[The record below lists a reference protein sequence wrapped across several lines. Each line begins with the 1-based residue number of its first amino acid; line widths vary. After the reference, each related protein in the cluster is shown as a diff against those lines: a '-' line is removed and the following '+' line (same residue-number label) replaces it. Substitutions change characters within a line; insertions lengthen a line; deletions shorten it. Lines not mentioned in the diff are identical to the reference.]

1 MESPTSTRTRDLTRL
16 SYDEDSFQPSP
27 PSFRFQAW
35 NICKEFGWESLQENR
50 QMARFI
56 EQHIS
61 VRFKAFFTV
70 SPVMPINTS
79 PALAIPRSI
88 RITLTHA
95 TGHDWEKDVQTLAK
109 IELPKIVKKYFRA
122 KLNIKLDFYNAYAE
136 GEDFENV
143 QLGRALASRSLQ
155 QRLRGFLQR
164 VKQKASDDIP
174 PALQDGK
181 QGTRRVIL
189 RTDGSRYD
197 PERVNSKRLSFSSFA
212 SSSLS
217 FRKKEKH
224 GNESNVGS
232 PRSIEKMP
240 MPPSTPIPPSTPT
253 PRFDLTKEADDGSI
267 FIENRPRTT
276 ETLPRPVKT
285 PTRTNTGQTIRY
297 AVKDGVSNLV
307 RALASGSFM
316 ASVILP
322 ASPCALLFYQL
333 PDNIIQLAMLSR
345 ARGEDSKM
353 SVSLFGSSPIARAT
367 RRTPLQ
373 AHMKNGNLS
382 LFFQKTA
389 SRNGQPPVLAQCNL
403 IPKGSEQIS
412 WDVNN
417 LEFPDA
423 VKLHPRA
430 EYFPSNILLLE
441 SEVRPGDLIAAR
453 ADKDNGGWLMTRPP
467 ESMPANPEAHYFTTT
482 CFQPDSFRIR
492 SLAKNGIVQC
502 QVEGLR
508 TWGAL
513 NRADMSPG
521 SHEMQR
527 KDIEWHGKPP
537 SSMPV
542 SCRLVE
548 GHGTA
553 GIIAVLSRS
562 ADDGIYLFRGH
573 PWWDEL
579 EAPELVCRAKRG
591 SHFIYLKDWRQVVF
605 LSPQNQ
611 LSWVPLDVEDDNTI
625 LVGNTALI
633 TNGDPLAMLLNAGLH
648 PT

>member
-1 MESPTSTRTRDLTRL
+1 
-16 SYDEDSFQPSP
+16 
-27 PSFRFQAW
+27 
-35 NICKEFGWESLQENR
+35 
-50 QMARFI
+50 
-56 EQHIS
+56 
-61 VRFKAFFTV
+61 
-70 SPVMPINTS
+70 
-79 PALAIPRSI
+79 
-88 RITLTHA
+88 
-95 TGHDWEKDVQTLAK
+95 
-109 IELPKIVKKYFRA
+109 
-122 KLNIKLDFYNAYAE
+122 
-136 GEDFENV
+136 
-143 QLGRALASRSLQ
+143 
-155 QRLRGFLQR
+155 
-164 VKQKASDDIP
+164 
-174 PALQDGK
+174 
-181 QGTRRVIL
+181 
-189 RTDGSRYD
+189 
-197 PERVNSKRLSFSSFA
+197 
-212 SSSLS
+212 
-217 FRKKEKH
+217 
-224 GNESNVGS
+224 
-232 PRSIEKMP
+232 
-240 MPPSTPIPPSTPT
+240 
-253 PRFDLTKEADDGSI
+253 
-267 FIENRPRTT
+267 
-276 ETLPRPVKT
+276 
-285 PTRTNTGQTIRY
+285 
-297 AVKDGVSNLV
+297 
-307 RALASGSFM
+307 M
-316 ASVILP
+316 ASVMLP

-333 PDNIIQLAMLSR
+333 PDNIIQLTMLSR
-345 ARGEDSKM
+345 ARSEDSKM

-417 LEFPDA
+417 LEFPEA

-548 GHGTA
+548 GDGTA

-591 SHFIYLKDWRQVVF
+591 SHFIYLKDWRKVVF